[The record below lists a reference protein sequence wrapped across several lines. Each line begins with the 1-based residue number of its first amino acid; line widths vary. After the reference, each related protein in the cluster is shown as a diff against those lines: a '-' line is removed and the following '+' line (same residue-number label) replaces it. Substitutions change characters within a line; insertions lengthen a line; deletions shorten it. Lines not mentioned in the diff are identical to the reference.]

1 MLSSS
6 LSRRLA
12 AGMALVG
19 ALQLTTAFDPAGI
32 SLRLALPRVAPR
44 ASCLVLRRPSS
55 SSGGLGAT
63 ARMQD
68 NNAEGTIPGTWCLT
82 AAFEEVSALVAS
94 PGSSPGASCCALSY
108 SLALR
113 LPPASPKEKA
123 TFCLIRGIWSCAGE
137 RHILHHAEPRQVRLS
152 A

>member
-6 LSRRLA
+6 LSRQLA

-32 SLRLALPRVAPR
+32 SLRLSLPRVASR

-55 SSGGLGAT
+55 SSG

-82 AAFEEVSALVAS
+82 AAFEEEVPALAAS

-113 LPPASPKEKA
+113 LSPASPKGKA
-123 TFCLIRGIWSCAGE
+123 TLSLIRGDLVLCRRAPHTSS
-137 RHILHHAEPRQVRLS
+137 R
-152 A
+152 